1 ASEATDPN
9 QGFLTFLW
17 VTSLEPHLY
26 ESPLVVRNPLPLMDT
41 WPPAL
46 PQGSASRTG
55 RSVGLVTTKS
65 SANIMESIKTMITS
79 PLQLV
84 EEPKTEAQRDQPC
97 IEQTPSPDAPN
108 LQLRERD
115 ESMNNRLSQMELK
128 NKWLKATLQQR
139 TAEQFQRMRSFE
151 EMERQNKVMVNGLQ
165 QFQEALHGLQE
176 QVRTLQSKVEAILG
190 RLDVAT

>member
-1 ASEATDPN
+1 
-9 QGFLTFLW
+9 
-17 VTSLEPHLY
+17 
-26 ESPLVVRNPLPLMDT
+26 
-41 WPPAL
+41 
-46 PQGSASRTG
+46 
-55 RSVGLVTTKS
+55 
-65 SANIMESIKTMITS
+65 MESNNTVITS

-84 EEPKTEAQRDQPC
+84 EERKTEEQRDQPC

-115 ESMNNRLSQMELK
+115 ESVNNRLSQMELK

>member
-1 ASEATDPN
+1 
-9 QGFLTFLW
+9 
-17 VTSLEPHLY
+17 
-26 ESPLVVRNPLPLMDT
+26 
-41 WPPAL
+41 
-46 PQGSASRTG
+46 
-55 RSVGLVTTKS
+55 
-65 SANIMESIKTMITS
+65 MESIKTMITS

-115 ESMNNRLSQMELK
+115 ESVNNRLSQMELK

>member
-1 ASEATDPN
+1 
-9 QGFLTFLW
+9 
-17 VTSLEPHLY
+17 
-26 ESPLVVRNPLPLMDT
+26 
-41 WPPAL
+41 
-46 PQGSASRTG
+46 
-55 RSVGLVTTKS
+55 
-65 SANIMESIKTMITS
+65 MESNNTVITS

-84 EEPKTEAQRDQPC
+84 EERKTEEQRDQPC

-108 LQLRERD
+108 LQLPERD
-115 ESMNNRLSQMELK
+115 ESVNNRLSQMELK

-151 EMERQNKVMVNGLQ
+151 EMERQNRVMVNGLQ

-176 QVRTLQSKVEAILG
+176 QVKTLQSKVEAILG

>member
-1 ASEATDPN
+1 
-9 QGFLTFLW
+9 
-17 VTSLEPHLY
+17 
-26 ESPLVVRNPLPLMDT
+26 
-41 WPPAL
+41 
-46 PQGSASRTG
+46 
-55 RSVGLVTTKS
+55 
-65 SANIMESIKTMITS
+65 MESIKTMITS

-84 EEPKTEAQRDQPC
+84 EEPKTEEQRDQPC

-108 LQLRERD
+108 LQLREGD
-115 ESMNNRLSQMELK
+115 ESVNNRLSQMELK

-151 EMERQNKVMVNGLQ
+151 EMERQNRVMVNGLQ

>member
-1 ASEATDPN
+1 
-9 QGFLTFLW
+9 
-17 VTSLEPHLY
+17 
-26 ESPLVVRNPLPLMDT
+26 
-41 WPPAL
+41 
-46 PQGSASRTG
+46 
-55 RSVGLVTTKS
+55 
-65 SANIMESIKTMITS
+65 MITS

-84 EEPKTEAQRDQPC
+84 EEPKTEEQRDQPC

-108 LQLRERD
+108 LQLREGD
-115 ESMNNRLSQMELK
+115 ESVNNRLSQMELK

-151 EMERQNKVMVNGLQ
+151 EMERQNRVMVNGLQ